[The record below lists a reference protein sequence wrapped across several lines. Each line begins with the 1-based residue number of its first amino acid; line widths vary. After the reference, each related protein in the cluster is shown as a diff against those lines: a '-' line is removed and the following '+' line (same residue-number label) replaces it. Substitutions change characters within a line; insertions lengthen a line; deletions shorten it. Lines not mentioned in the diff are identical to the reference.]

1 MSYSYNSSAKYRPSD
16 GYDAVITA
24 SELTRLKIIVQD
36 DGEKSAGF
44 DVKFNI
50 DLFSASAYR
59 YMKHGD
65 PYDAGGFES
74 ARSAYN
80 KDHSPLSLWDTQ
92 LNFATHCATSAL
104 GVSSQHLNSR
114 FELVKSLYRFHT
126 YYHIR
131 RILDRM
137 MCPLPYD
144 DKFDKYN
151 NYVSKEDAK
160 KIANEYGVSDD
171 FKKYSGR
178 YYFWKDS
185 HTSWSKWIMNDSSGF
200 TKQGLVKISE
210 SIRLFTYLILSS
222 QAAARHEI
230 LGNGADAATA
240 QRLFQNNFD
249 DVVQRKLSLQ
259 EDIER
264 YQNTLKY
271 ASSLL
276 DYSVG
281 DQLYMLPS
289 DMLLKPLNEV
299 IDGYNDK
306 IVINRTGIKIGRKPV
321 VKQTHLKKSVVKVDT
336 NSVDEHSGD
345 GEVVHTADHSVV
357 RKIEKKTIE
366 EDYENYSIIA
376 ALLAVSL
383 FFAVKKF

>member
-1 MSYSYNSSAKYRPSD
+1 M
-16 GYDAVITA
+16 
-24 SELTRLKIIVQD
+24 
-36 DGEKSAGF
+36 
-44 DVKFNI
+44 
-50 DLFSASAYR
+50 
-59 YMKHGD
+59 
-65 PYDAGGFES
+65 
-74 ARSAYN
+74 
-80 KDHSPLSLWDTQ
+80 
-92 LNFATHCATSAL
+92 
-104 GVSSQHLNSR
+104 
-114 FELVKSLYRFHT
+114 
-126 YYHIR
+126 
-131 RILDRM
+131 
-137 MCPLPYD
+137 
-144 DKFDKYN
+144 
-151 NYVSKEDAK
+151 
-160 KIANEYGVSDD
+160 
-171 FKKYSGR
+171 
-178 YYFWKDS
+178 
-185 HTSWSKWIMNDSSGF
+185 
-200 TKQGLVKISE
+200 
-210 SIRLFTYLILSS
+210 
-222 QAAARHEI
+222 
-230 LGNGADAATA
+230 
-240 QRLFQNNFD
+240 
-249 DVVQRKLSLQ
+249 QRKLSLQ

-345 GEVVHTADHSVV
+345 GEVVYTADHSVV

-366 EDYENYSIIA
+366 EDYENYSIMA